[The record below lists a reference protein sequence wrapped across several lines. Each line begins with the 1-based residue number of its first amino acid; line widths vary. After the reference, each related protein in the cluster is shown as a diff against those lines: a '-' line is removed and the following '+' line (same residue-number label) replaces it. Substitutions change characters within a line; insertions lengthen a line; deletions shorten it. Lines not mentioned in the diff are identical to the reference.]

1 MGFLYQIGVHLF
13 ILLMRTASLF
23 NQKIKKGIQGRKNWT
38 KSLNDIPKDANV
50 IWFHC
55 ASLGEFDQGLPVMT
69 ALKQNTPNPFI
80 LVTFFSPSGMDH
92 YQKREHPVDKALYL
106 PFDTKSNARTFLKKA
121 NPKLALFVKYEFWP
135 NFISECASA
144 KVSTISIST
153 LLRNKQVYFKW
164 YGGFFAN
171 VLKSID
177 YFFVQNAQTKELL
190 DSIGVKQIEIT
201 GDTRYDKVIQHK
213 NNSASTDSILTQF
226 TAEGPIL
233 IAGSSWE
240 EEEKIVK
247 KFLESNT
254 NTKVIIAPHNISSS
268 NIERIQSLLDCPSVR
283 YTKYEEYQGNRVL
296 ILDTIGHLT
305 SAYQYA
311 DYALIGGGFS
321 GNLHNVLEPAVYGL
335 PVFFG
340 PRQQKFPEAQSII
353 DAGIGFV
360 IEDAEQLSEKI
371 KALGNQNE
379 LKQKIESFMQSQV
392 GATNKIVNH
401 SFITNTLK

>member
-1 MGFLYQIGVHLF
+1 MNFLYQIGIHLF

-23 NQKIKKGIQGRKNWT
+23 NQKIKKGIQGRNNWT
-38 KSLNDIPKDANV
+38 KSLDDIPENANV

-69 ALKQNTPNPFI
+69 ALKQNTPNAFI
-80 LVTFFSPSGMDH
+80 LVTFFSPSGIDH

-106 PFDTKSNARTFLKKA
+106 PFDTKRNARTFLKKA
-121 NPKLALFVKYEFWP
+121 NPTLAIFVKYEFWP
-135 NFISECASA
+135 NFISECARA
-144 KVSTISIST
+144 KASIISIST
-153 LLRNKQVYFKW
+153 LLRNKQIYFKW
-164 YGGFFAN
+164 YGGFFKHA
-171 VLKSID
+171 LKKID
-177 YFFVQNAQTKELL
+177 YFFVQNQQSKELL
-190 DSIGVKQIEIT
+190 ESIGVNQVEIS

-213 NNSASTDSILTQF
+213 NSSTSKDSVLSQF
-226 TAEGPIL
+226 AVEGPIL

-240 EEEKIVK
+240 VEEKIIK
-247 KFLESNT
+247 KYLESNT
-254 NTKVIIAPHNISSS
+254 NTKVIIAPHNVSSN

-305 SAYQYA
+305 SAYQYT

-321 GNLHNVLEPAVYGL
+321 GNLHNILEPAVYGL

-340 PRQQKFPEAQSII
+340 PRHQKFPEAQSFI

-360 IEDAEQLSEKI
+360 IENAEELSEKLNV
-371 KALGNQNE
+371 LGDKVE
-379 LKQKIESFMQSQV
+379 LKQKIEGFIKNQS
-392 GATNKIVNH
+392 GATDKIVSH
-401 SFITNTLK
+401 PFLTNN